1 MYKLYDF
8 FQYNRLYPILTVQ
21 VMQVMS
27 FAHYNPIKGK
37 NK

>member
-1 MYKLYDF
+1 MYEIYDF
-8 FQYNRLYPILTVQ
+8 FQYNSLYPILAVQ

-27 FAHYNPIKGK
+27 FAPYNPIKGK